1 MPLRDEFLG
10 CQTNKSIQGK
20 QPNDMFSSPPR
31 HSFYFLSIKFTVK
44 SRESLH
50 KIFDFQLVLSDGV
63 I

>member
-1 MPLRDEFLG
+1 MPLRAEFLG

-20 QPNDMFSSPPR
+20 QPNNMFSFFPP

-50 KIFDFQLVLSDGV
+50 KIFDFQLVLSNGV
-63 I
+63 M